1 MPNFQLFKCHVP
13 LARSV
18 FSAVLVSAFASVFA
32 KQTSLDTA
40 IGQVDMSQQ
49 LCVTTPCPVNH
60 QKVVQAKNA
69 AYSSM
74 ASSPSPASASTQDAA
89 PAISDSQPEDSGK
102 LAYRGK
108 RQAFNQL
115 DCHGNLV
122 ILLDPSGTKA
132 KSTVQAAS
140 GLVSYKEHGRILKVS
155 GQHGRAPVDVI
166 ISGKDAVK
174 RIESVNL
181 YDGCSLHG
189 QDLHQPLWQ
198 LNSQTTG
205 EVKLRGMFER
215 CTVVQGANNQI
226 DMYWVGANAVDVVT
240 RAGQMRLAGAV
251 EHARIRSS
259 GSSQLMVRQ
268 LRAQNAWLYATGG
281 AYVELFGS
289 RRFIV
294 FADGAAQIL
303 VNGVPVLMS
312 ELTTQRSMLVVDG

>member
-1 MPNFQLFKCHVP
+1 MRSFQFIKCHVRS
-13 LARSV
+13 ARFV
-18 FSAVLVSAFASVFA
+18 FMLLIVGVSAFA
-32 KQTSLDTA
+32 KQASLDAA
-40 IGQVDMSQQ
+40 IKQVDMGKQP
-49 LCVTTPCPVNH
+49 CVTAPCPVNH

-69 AYSSM
+69 VYASVATSVADSM
-74 ASSPSPASASTQDAA
+74 KDASSVM
-89 PAISDSQPEDSGK
+89 SDGQPEDSGK

-108 RQAFNQL
+108 RQDFNQL

-122 ILLDPSGTKA
+122 VLLDPSGKKA

-140 GLVSYKEHGRILKVS
+140 GLVSYRENGRVLKVS

-215 CTVVQGANNQI
+215 STVVQGASNRI
-226 DMYWVGANAVDVVT
+226 DMYWAAANAVDVVT
-240 RAGQMRLAGAV
+240 RAGEMRLAGAV
-251 EHARIRSS
+251 QHARIRSS
-259 GSSQLMVRQ
+259 GSSQLEVRQ

-289 RRFIV
+289 RRFLV